1 MRTLLFLLLAFAA
14 CREPE
19 SQPAVRVTAGDAQ
32 NGARLIREL
41 GCGGCH
47 TVPGVRGA
55 NGLTGPPLTA
65 FAQRAYIAGRVPNE
79 EANLVQWIVSPQ
91 SIDPETAMPA
101 TGASATDAR
110 DIAAYLYT
118 LDRGG
123 LGPPHLLPKS
133 WLDALRTAGPL

>member
-1 MRTLLFLLLAFAA
+1 MRAPAGN
-14 CREPE
+14 PE
-19 SQPAVRVTAGDAQ
+19 
-32 NGARLIREL
+32 NGARLIRDL

-47 TVPGVRGA
+47 TVPGVMGA

-101 TGASATDAR
+101 TGADVADAR

-123 LGPPHLLPKS
+123 LGPPHLLPAS
-133 WLDALRTAGPL
+133 WLDALRTAGPF